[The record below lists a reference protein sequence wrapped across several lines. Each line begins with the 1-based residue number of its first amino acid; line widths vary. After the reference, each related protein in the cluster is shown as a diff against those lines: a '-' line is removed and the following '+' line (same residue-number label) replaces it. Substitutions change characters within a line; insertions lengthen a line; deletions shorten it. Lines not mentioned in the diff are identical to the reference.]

1 MKNFQTFSIRLL
13 SLIFVIA
20 AIVGF
25 SAGSAYASPREKVVI
40 CHIPPGN
47 PDNMHTIEVGE
58 PALTAHLAHGDMLSE
73 CAGEEEEH
81 AESDDHEEYEES
93 EEHEEIAGPTP
104 GSISP
109 AKVYSMRSIYGK

>member
-1 MKNFQTFSIRLL
+1 MKNFQTFTTRLL

-25 SAGSAYASPREKVVI
+25 SAGSAYASPHEKVTI

-58 PALTAHLAHGDMLSE
+58 SAVDAHLAHGDMLSR
-73 CAGEEEEH
+73 CAGEDDEH
-81 AESDDHEEYEES
+81 AEHDDHEEFEES
-93 EEHEEIAGPTP
+93 DEHEEVAGPDPSFFAPTK
-104 GSISP
+104 
-109 AKVYSMRSIYGK
+109 AYSMRSIYGQ